1 MKRVFLFMLLGL
13 LFISCSTTKN
23 VVYFQDAVPDM
34 TIKKDKGEYIKVKP
48 KDMISILV
56 SSKTHELAIVF
67 NLPRLQ
73 RRMDNTNT
81 QRGEDLGYTVDSNG
95 NIDFPILGQL
105 HVAGLAR
112 EEIAAMIKEKLISQN
127 LIKDPIVTVN
137 FSNLTFSVLGEVA
150 RPGQYEIE
158 KDQITI
164 LEALSKAGDLT
175 IHGKRDKVF
184 LIRDNAT
191 TRITYQID
199 LRTSDLYY
207 SPAFYVQQNDVIY
220 VEPSLVRANQSTIN
234 GNNMR
239 SVSLWMSIASF
250 ITSIGVMLFK

>member
-1 MKRVFLFMLLGL
+1 MKQTFLVMFFGL
-13 LFISCSTTKN
+13 LLISCSTTQK
-23 VVYFQDAVPDM
+23 VVYFQDTVPDM

-56 SSKTHELAIVF
+56 SSKTPELAVLF
-67 NLPRLQ
+67 NLPRVQ
-73 RRMDNTNT
+73 TRIDNTEVQKT
-81 QRGEDLGYTVDSNG
+81 DILGYTVNSNG
-95 NIDFPILGQL
+95 NIDFPILGEL
-105 HVAGLAR
+105 HIAGLAK
-112 EEIAAMIKEKLISQN
+112 EEIAAMIKEKLIAQN
-127 LIKDPIVTVN
+127 LIKDPIVTVS
-137 FSNLTFSVLGEVA
+137 FSNLTFSVLGEVS
-150 RPGQYEIE
+150 RPGQYNIE

-199 LRTSDLYY
+199 LRTSELYY

-220 VEPSLVRANQSTIN
+220 VEPTRVRANQSTIN
-234 GNNMR
+234 GNNVR

-250 ITSIGVMLFK
+250 VTSIGVMLFK